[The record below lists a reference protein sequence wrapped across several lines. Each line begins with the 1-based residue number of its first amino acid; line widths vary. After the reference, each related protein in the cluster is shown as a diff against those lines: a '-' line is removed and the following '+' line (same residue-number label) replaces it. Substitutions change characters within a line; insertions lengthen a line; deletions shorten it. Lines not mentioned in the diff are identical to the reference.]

1 MKKIK
6 SEREAGN
13 AEWARG
19 VCSRFRE
26 SLIFMLL
33 YLPFLFSKLKK
44 KVYTYKKVEKLYTL
58 TPMISCHV
66 VPSTLLTQIDLKECM
81 LPDERFLYG
90 M

>member
-1 MKKIK
+1 MK
-6 SEREAGN
+6 SEKEVGN

-19 VCSRFRE
+19 VCSRCRV

-33 YLPFLFSKLKK
+33 YLPFLFSKLKRK
-44 KVYTYKKVEKLYTL
+44 KFILTKRLKNGILL

-81 LPDERFLYG
+81 LPDKESFLYG